1 MGLGS
6 SKGFGFRSFKP
17 NSFARSD
24 RDPLQAAASPA
35 ACEPGQSIEAT
46 ARSRSAR
53 MVRLSKEGVGCRKA
67 REPPR
72 SRGDTFAASIY
83 LQAAKMVCA
92 ANSDNVA
99 GAQSISASFRRSSML
114 SGLHEADCEIQLRC
128 LQIVNPRAKASCQ
141 LLCRRQPYQITH
153 DNASSALPLNQII
166 KPLEIPSITSEPRS
180 HELSSS
186 DAFAHALHRGR
197 LASGH
202 CVAANGHVWLHMRA
216 FL

>member
-141 LLCRRQPYQITH
+141 LLMSFTRVFADCGRSPEFF
-153 DNASSALPLNQII
+153 LNCPAGVI
-166 KPLEIPSITSEPRS
+166 KR
-180 HELSSS
+180 
-186 DAFAHALHRGR
+186 
-197 LASGH
+197 
-202 CVAANGHVWLHMRA
+202 V
-216 FL
+216 